1 MLRALRLA
9 VLAAAGGAATG
20 VVVFAFLRALDHVTD
35 VRLHQPWLVWL
46 LPVVGVVVAG
56 TYHRWGGRAKGGT
69 TAVIEQAEVF
79 THGAPARMA
88 PLIFGG
94 AVAGHLVGASVGREG
109 AALQIAGSVT
119 DTGGRLLRLSHRE
132 RRLLLA
138 ASLAGG
144 WGAAFGVPI
153 TGVVFTFQFV
163 RHHRWRTVPFALVS
177 AYTGR
182 AVVRGLGY
190 PLDTTPPLPD
200 VDWTAGLFV
209 ALLVGGVV
217 FGLLARLFVRGLHG
231 MRRRTARLVPPPAAR
246 GFVGGVLVLALIA
259 LLGRDYLGL
268 SLPLLRESLDP
279 ATVGDPFSWARPV
292 LKLLF
297 TVVSLGTGF
306 VGGDVA
312 PLFVIGGTAGAA
324 VASTLGR
331 EVADRVVLAAIGSSV
346 TYAAAASV
354 TLTGIVLAVE
364 QFGWNALVPALVAS
378 VSTRLAAGRPGLYAG
393 EHHVHDTGDR
403 RTTRR

>member
-1 MLRALRLA
+1 MLRALRLT

-20 VVVFAFLRALDHVTD
+20 AVVFAFLRSLDHVTD
-35 VRLHQPWLVWL
+35 LRLDHPWLVWL
-46 LPVVGVVVAG
+46 LPLVGLIVAG
-56 TYHRWGGRAKGGT
+56 SYHRWGGRAKGGT
-69 TAVIEQAEVF
+69 TAVIEQANVF

-119 DTGGRLLRLSHRE
+119 DTGGRLLRLSERD

-144 WGAAFGVPI
+144 WGAAFGVPL
-153 TGVVFTFQFV
+153 TGVVFTFQFA
-163 RHHRWRTVPFALVS
+163 RHHRWRTVPFSLVS
-177 AYTGR
+177 AYSGR
-182 AVVRGLGY
+182 AVVHALGY
-190 PLDTTPPLPD
+190 PLDVTPPLPD
-200 VDWTAGLFV
+200 VDWSVGLLV
-209 ALLVGGVV
+209 ALIVGGLV
-217 FGLLARLFVRGLHG
+217 FGLLARLFVRGLHSVK
-231 MRRRTARLVPPPAAR
+231 RRSAHLVGTPALR
-246 GFVGGVLVLALIA
+246 GFIGGAAVLALIA
-259 LLGRDYLGL
+259 VFGRSYLGL
-268 SLPLLRESLDP
+268 SLPLLAESLDP
-279 ATVGDPFSWARPV
+279 ATAGDPFGWARPV

-324 VASTLGR
+324 VASTLGC

-354 TLTGIVLAVE
+354 TFTGIVLAVE
-364 QFGWNALVPALVAS
+364 QFGWNAFVPALVAS
-378 VSTRLAAGRPGLYAG
+378 VSTRIAAGRPGLYEA
-393 EHHVHDTGDR
+393 EHH
-403 RTTRR
+403 TRR

>member
-9 VLAAAGGAATG
+9 VLAAVGGAATG
-20 VVVFAFLRALDHVTD
+20 VVVFAFLRSLDHVTD
-35 VRLHQPWLVWL
+35 LRLEQPWLVYL
-46 LPVVGVVVAG
+46 LPVVGLTVAG

-69 TAVIEQAEVF
+69 TAVIEQADVF
-79 THGAPARMA
+79 THGAPARMT

-94 AVAGHLVGASVGREG
+94 AVAGHLAGASVGREG

-119 DTGGRLLRLSHRE
+119 DTGGRLLGLSTRE

-144 WGAAFGVPI
+144 WGAAFGVPL

-163 RHHRWRTVPFALVS
+163 RRHRWRTVPLSLAA
-177 AYTGR
+177 AYSGR
-182 AVVRGLGY
+182 AVVDALGY

-200 VDWTAGLFV
+200 VDWSVGLLV
-209 ALLVGGVV
+209 ALVIGGLV

-231 MRRRTARLVPPPAAR
+231 VKRRAARLVASPTLR
-246 GFVGGVLVLALIA
+246 GLVGGLVLLALIA

-268 SLPLLRESLDP
+268 SLPLLSESLDP
-279 ATVGDPFSWARPV
+279 GTVGDPFSWARPV
-292 LKLLF
+292 LKLVF
-297 TVVSLGTGF
+297 TIVSLGMGF

-354 TLTGIVLAVE
+354 TCTGIVLAVE
-364 QFGWNALVPALVAS
+364 QFGWNAFAPALVAS
-378 VSTRLAAGRPGLYAG
+378 VSTRLAAGRPGLYEG
-393 EHHVHDTGDR
+393 EHH
-403 RTTRR
+403 TRR